1 MTVFCEND
9 SCRWN
14 ENFNCCRSVI
24 SLDCDGQ
31 CEDYED
37 YRNDKEWQTPYWK
50 RLMCRDSKQAVR
62 CLFHGKEIEIGGIKF
77 FVDVRGD
84 YAYATEKTTGFTACR
99 VGELENRI
107 EKIRLSIE
115 KCDFPPLDTLPIG
128 EYDKKTGKVSLK
140 KEGE

>member
-1 MTVFCEND
+1 
-9 SCRWN
+9 
-14 ENFNCCRSVI
+14 VI

-31 CEDYED
+31 CGDYED
-37 YRNDKEWQTPYWK
+37 YRDDKEWQTPYWK
-50 RLMCRDSKQAVR
+50 RLMCRDPKQAVR

-77 FVDVRGD
+77 FVDVKGD
-84 YAYATEKTTGFTACR
+84 YTYATEKTTGLSAGR

-128 EYDKKTGKVSLK
+128 EYDEKTGKVSLK